1 MSCYLIYFF
10 VSQQK
15 DNAMKKLALYL
26 VVGVALLGCGGDDD
40 PNSSSNPDPNPDPN
54 TSVKLMPGFYTGTT
68 NEGEVLDGLVDDD
81 SRMWFTYAEVAGGE
95 EEVIGFLTT
104 NSPVLLNNSNFSV
117 PARNYPYDNRGSQ
130 ETTTNGTY
138 KLNVITGTILEMA
151 SKSIEYTLNFNTASF
166 KKHTLNLID
175 SKTFTGPLYVTS
187 GIGAAEAT
195 IVFTTN
201 GNFTGEDSKGCKI
214 SGKFTPAVSE
224 RYYTTSVTFGQ
235 IQCIAAGET
244 LTGVSILDDG
254 NTDLLILG
262 TNSSGDRGMYFGN

>member
-1 MSCYLIYFF
+1 
-10 VSQQK
+10 
-15 DNAMKKLALYL
+15 MKKLALYI
-26 VVGVALLGCGGDDD
+26 VVGAALLGCGGDDSD
-40 PNSSSNPDPNPDPN
+40 SNSSSNPNPNPDPDPN

-68 NEGEVLDGLVDDD
+68 DEGEVLEGLVDDD
-81 SRMWFTYAEVAGGE
+81 SRMWFTYAEIADAE

-104 NSPVLLNNSNFSV
+104 NGPVLLNNSNFSV
-117 PARNYPYDNRGSQ
+117 AARNYPYDNRGSQ
-130 ETTTNGTY
+130 ETTINGTY
-138 KLNVITGTILEMA
+138 KSNVITGTILEVA
-151 SKSIEYTLNFNTASF
+151 SNSIKYTLNFNTASF

-187 GIGAAEAT
+187 GTGAAEAT
-195 IVFTTN
+195 IKFTTD

-224 RYYTTSVTFGQ
+224 RYYTTSVTFNQ
-235 IQCIAAGET
+235 IKCVAAGET

-262 TNSSGDRGMYFGN
+262 TNGSGGRGMYFGS

>member
-1 MSCYLIYFF
+1 
-10 VSQQK
+10 
-15 DNAMKKLALYL
+15 
-26 VVGVALLGCGGDDD
+26 
-40 PNSSSNPDPNPDPN
+40 
-54 TSVKLMPGFYTGTT
+54 MPGFYTGTT
-68 NEGEVLDGLVDDD
+68 DEGEYLEGLVDDD
-81 SRMWFTYAEVAGGE
+81 SRIWFTYAEVVGGE

-117 PARNYPYDNRGSQ
+117 SARNYPYDNRSSQ
-130 ETTTNGTY
+130 KTTINGTY
-138 KLNVITGTILEMA
+138 KLSNR
-151 SKSIEYTLNFNTASF
+151 IEGSFTNLPSNPIAYTLNLNKSSF
-166 KKHTLNLID
+166 KKHTFNLINN
-175 SKTFTGPLYVTS
+175 KTFKGPLYVTS
-187 GIGAAEAT
+187 GTGAVAAT
-195 IVFTTN
+195 IKFTIN
-201 GNFTGEDSKGCKI
+201 GNFTGEDSRGCKI